1 MWRRRWC
8 LKEREKMEKYGVDK
22 KSKDGEI
29 LTEEVSLDAAKQ
41 HTEKKVRVG
50 LSKFWTALLYFLHQF
65 FCQELI
71 LQPQLY
77 GREWKFT
84 WVLLVL
90 STGLLGFP
98 DRWELLGFVSRT
110 KPVKVKELDKCLL
123 WFSVHT
129 SQESLWCCWHVTG
142 SFVIH
147 VFTTQLFS
155 LNRNEWTINISG
167 SERMN

>member
-1 MWRRRWC
+1 MPARSSKRYLNEETWSRHWC
-8 LKEREKMEKYGVDK
+8 LKEREKMEKYSMDK
-22 KSKDGEI
+22 KSKDGKI
-29 LTEEVSLDAAKQ
+29 LMEEVKMQPWCSQTAPR
-41 HTEKKVRVG
+41 KVRLG
-50 LSKFWTALLYFLHQF
+50 LCRFWTALHFLRQF

-90 STGLLGFP
+90 STGLLCFP
-98 DRWELLGFVSRT
+98 DHQEPLGFVSRT
-110 KPVKVKELDKCLL
+110 KPIKVKGLDKCLP

-129 SQESLWCCWHVTG
+129 SQESLWCCWHVAG

-155 LNRNEWTINISG
+155 
-167 SERMN
+167 